1 MKLRIKS
8 LESINNTPLVRYGEY
23 IYNFNKHKTDHIT
36 INSRDHVKLN
46 VVQDIDN
53 WSKNS
58 LNDVYYYSRSGSFIF
73 NDTIE
78 ERF

>member
-46 VVQDIDN
+46 VVQDIDTVV
-53 WSKNS
+53 S
-58 LNDVYYYSRSGSFIF
+58 
-73 NDTIE
+73 
-78 ERF
+78 